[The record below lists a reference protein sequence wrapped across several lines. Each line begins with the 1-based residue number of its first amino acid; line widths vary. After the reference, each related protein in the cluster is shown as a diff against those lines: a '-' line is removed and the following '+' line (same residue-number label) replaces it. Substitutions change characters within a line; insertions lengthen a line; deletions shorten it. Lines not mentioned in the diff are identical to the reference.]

1 MLRSGSELYYRYF
14 NSLWACSLR
23 SSGGALLTVPKLRL
37 KTRGDY
43 AFTMRAPRIWN
54 ALPEEIRL
62 AGSVN
67 SFKSLLKTHFYRL
80 AFMWCGPCVSIFT
93 LSLSLVFVLF
103 YLLCFC
109 YFAYFIY
116 FYLFCLTHFTNFESS
131 PLLFQ
136 PFHASDFIVLCNCK
150 LLFCFVCRSTL

>member
-14 NSLWACSLR
+14 NSLWAL
-23 SSGGALLTVPKLRL
+23 GGALLTIPKSRL
-37 KTRGDY
+37 KTKGDR
-43 AFTMRAPRIWN
+43 AFAIRAPRLWN

-93 LSLSLVFVLF
+93 LTVFDSCFCVISF
-103 YLLCFC
+103 YLLYFC
-109 YFAYFIY
+109 YFTYFIY
-116 FYLFCLTHFTNFESS
+116 FHLFLRTHFTNFESL
-131 PLLFQ
+131 PP

-150 LLFCFVCRSTL
+150 LYYCLVCQSTL